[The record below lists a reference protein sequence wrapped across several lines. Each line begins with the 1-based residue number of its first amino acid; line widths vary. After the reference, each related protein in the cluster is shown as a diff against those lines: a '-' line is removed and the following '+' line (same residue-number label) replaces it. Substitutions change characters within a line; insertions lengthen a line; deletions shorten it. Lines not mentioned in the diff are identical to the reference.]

1 MYINS
6 AYETSSLQLLP
17 YDDCSDITI
26 NVNEYTNNIWMLC

>member
-6 AYETSSLQLLP
+6 AYETSGPQLLP

-26 NVNEYTNNIWMLC
+26 NFNEYTILEC